1 MPPAQRPVVEP
12 LSPARYKIQLTASAE
27 LRDKLERLQ
36 ALLYADL
43 AEVIEVA
50 VTEKL
55 ERLESK
61 RYGETKTP
69 RKSLEQTDTSPR
81 SRYVPAA
88 VRRAVRKRDAKQ
100 CRFVSEQGK
109 RCTERRGLEFHHHDP
124 FGRGGDHNHDNVSLM
139 CRVHNTYLAE
149 RNYGKELMKKYRSKG
164 SRVSEPA
171 PIYYPIE
178 PLELR
183 E

>member
-36 ALLYADL
+36 ALMHADL
-43 AEVIEVA
+43 AAVIEVA

-69 RKSLEQTDTSPR
+69 RKSLEQTDRSPR

-100 CRFVSEQGK
+100 GRFVSEQGK

-124 FGRGGDHNHDNVSLM
+124 FGRGGDHNHEN
-139 CRVHNTYLAE
+139 
-149 RNYGKELMKKYRSKG
+149 MKKYRGNS
-164 SRVSEPA
+164 SRVSEAA
-171 PIYYPIE
+171 PI
-178 PLELR
+178 
-183 E
+183 

>member
-1 MPPAQRPVVEP
+1 MPPSPRPGVEP

-36 ALLYADL
+36 ALPHADL

-55 ERLESK
+55 ERLASK
-61 RYGETKTP
+61 RYGETKTA

-100 CRFVSEQGK
+100 CRFVREQGR
-109 RCTERRGLEFHHHDP
+109 RCTEREDWSFTTTIL
-124 FGRGGDHNHDNVSLM
+124 
-139 CRVHNTYLAE
+139 LAE
-149 RNYGKELMKKYRSKG
+149 EAITTTRT
-164 SRVSEPA
+164 
-171 PIYYPIE
+171 
-178 PLELR
+178 
-183 E
+183 